1 MSSSMESDADFLL
14 LSGIKHFCFCKRRW
28 ALVHIEQQWQE
39 NALTVSG
46 HLIHERVHDENFT
59 ESRGSVLLSRGM
71 PVRSQVLRITGE
83 CDLVELRHDENGIA
97 IHGRSG
103 TWRVFPVEYKHGQP
117 DERGADEMQ
126 LCAQALCLE
135 EMLVTDI
142 PDGAIYYGKI
152 RRRVPVA
159 FTAELRRMTA
169 EAIAE
174 MHRLFARGHTPK
186 AKWTKAC
193 KSCSLVEVC
202 QPLLA
207 KRTSASAYIRQMLE
221 EDCP

>member
-1 MSSSMESDADFLL
+1 MSRSAANDGEFLM
-14 LSGIKHFCFCKRRW
+14 LSGIKHFRFCPRRW
-28 ALVHIEQQWQE
+28 ALVHIEQQWQD

-71 PVRSQVLRITGE
+71 SVRSQLLRITGE
-83 CDLVELRHDENGIA
+83 CDLVELHRDGNGIA

-103 TWRVFPVEYKHGQP
+103 TWRVFPVEYKHGEP
-117 DERGADEMQ
+117 DERGADAMQ

-142 PDGAIYYGKI
+142 PEGAIYYGKI

-159 FTAELRRMTA
+159 FDPELRRMTT

-202 QPLLA
+202 QPLLS
-207 KRTSASAYIRQMLE
+207 KRIGASAYVKQMLE

>member
-1 MSSSMESDADFLL
+1 MSRSTASDGEFLL
-14 LSGIKHFCFCKRRW
+14 LSGIKHFRFCPRRW
-28 ALVHIEQQWQE
+28 ALVHIEQQWQD

-71 PVRSQVLRITGE
+71 PVHSQQLRIAGE
-83 CDLVELRHDENGIA
+83 CDLVELHRDENGIP

-117 DERGADEMQ
+117 DERGADAMQ

-142 PDGAIYYGKI
+142 PEGAIYYGKI

-159 FTAELRRMTA
+159 FGAELRQTTA

-193 KSCSLVEVC
+193 KSCSLVEAC
-202 QPLLA
+202 QPLLS
-207 KRTSASAYIRQMLE
+207 KRMGASAYVRPMLE

>member
-1 MSSSMESDADFLL
+1 MNSSMESDADFLL
-14 LSGIKHFCFCKRRW
+14 LSGIKHFCFCQRRW

-126 LCAQALCLE
+126 
-135 EMLVTDI
+135 
-142 PDGAIYYGKI
+142 
-152 RRRVPVA
+152 PVSY
-159 FTAELRRMTA
+159 THRMTA
-169 EAIAE
+169 EAIAQ

>member
-1 MSSSMESDADFLL
+1 M
-14 LSGIKHFCFCKRRW
+14 
-28 ALVHIEQQWQE
+28 VHIEQQWQE

-46 HLIHERVHDENFT
+46 HLMHERVHDENFT
-59 ESRGSVLLSRGM
+59 QSRGSVLLSRGM
-71 PVRSQVLRITGE
+71 PVRSQLLRITGE
-83 CDLVELRHDENGIA
+83 CDLVELHHDDNGIA

-117 DERGADEMQ
+117 DGRGADEMQ

-135 EMLVTDI
+135 EMLAAEI

-159 FTAELRRMTA
+159 FTAELRQQTT

-174 MHRLFARGHTPK
+174 MHRLFMRGHTPK

-193 KSCSLVEVC
+193 KSCSLIEIC
-202 QPLLA
+202 QPLLT
-207 KRTSASAYIRQMLE
+207 KRASASAYVREMLQ
-221 EDCP
+221 EDEL